1 MNIAFFSTKPWVR
14 QAFEPLL
21 SDAGIQSSWFEPR
34 LNNETASLA
43 AGHSVACVFVNDLL
57 DAPVLRKLAS
67 CGVKLVALRCAGFNN
82 VDLKAAAECGIGV
95 VRVPAY
101 SPYAVAEHAL
111 GLMLCLNR
119 RYHRAWA
126 RVREGNF
133 ALDGLLGFDMHGKTV
148 GIVGTGRIG
157 QVLARMLAGFGCR
170 LLAYDTFPD
179 PALAT
184 SGVEY
189 VDLPTLYR
197 ESDIVS
203 LHCPLVPE
211 THHLI
216 GGEALGIM
224 KKGVML
230 VNTSRGAL
238 VDTDAAIEGLKSGH
252 VGYLGLDVYEEEQD
266 LFSEDLTDQVIQD
279 DAFVRLESFPNVLI
293 TAHQAF
299 FTKEAVGNIA
309 ETTVA
314 NIRTWFASGTSPNVV
329 KI

>member
-14 QAFEPLL
+14 KSFEPLL
-21 SDAGIQSSWFEPR
+21 SDSELEPSWFEPR
-34 LNNETASLA
+34 LTLETASLA
-43 AGHSVACVFVNDLL
+43 VGHSVVCVFVNDLL
-57 DAPVLRKLAS
+57 DAAVLRKLAS

-82 VDLKAAAECGIGV
+82 VDLKAASECGIAI

-157 QVLARMLAGFGCR
+157 AVLARMLEGFGCR
-170 LLAYDTFPD
+170 LLAYDTQPD
-179 PALAT
+179 AALVAN
-184 SGVEY
+184 GVAY

-203 LHCPLVPE
+203 LHCPLVPA

-216 GGEALGIM
+216 GDQALANM

-238 VDTDAAIEGLKSGH
+238 VDTDAAIEGLKSGQI
-252 VGYLGLDVYEEEQD
+252 GYLGLDVYEEEQD
-266 LFSEDLTDQVIQD
+266 LFSQDLTDQVIQD

-309 ETTVA
+309 ETTLG
-314 NIRTWFASGTSPNVV
+314 NIRTWFASGASPNLLR
-329 KI
+329 I

>member
-14 QAFEPLL
+14 AAFEPLL
-21 SDAGIQSSWFEPR
+21 SDSALEPSWFEPR
-34 LNNETASLA
+34 LNLETASLA
-43 AGHSVACVFVNDLL
+43 AGHSVVCVFVNDLL

-67 CGVKLVALRCAGFNN
+67 SGVKLVALRCAGFNN
-82 VDLKAAAECGIGV
+82 VDLKAAGNCGISV

-133 ALDGLLGFDMHGKTV
+133 SLDGLLGFDMHGKTV

-157 QVLARMLAGFGCR
+157 QVLATMLKGFGCR
-170 LLAYDTFPD
+170 VLAYDTLPN
-179 PALAT
+179 AELAAN
-184 SGVEY
+184 GVVY
-189 VDLPTLYR
+189 VDLATLYR

-216 GGEALGIM
+216 DEQALANM
-224 KKGVML
+224 KRGVML

-238 VDTDAAIEGLKSGH
+238 VETDAAIDALKSGH
-252 VGYLGLDVYEEEQD
+252 IGYLGLDVYEEEQD
-266 LFSEDLTDQVIQD
+266 LFSQDWTDQVIQD

-309 ETTVA
+309 ETTLG
-314 NIRTWFASGTSPNVV
+314 NIRTWIASGTSPNLL
-329 KI
+329 KS